1 MSSLTSSVIHVD
13 YYDTAWRQCS
23 LALLLIYEFLV
34 GQCYGGQV
42 FETFLLMLPNLDA
55 SSVPLTLL

>member
-13 YYDTAWRQCS
+13 YWRQCS

-34 GQCYGGQV
+34 GQCYGGRV